1 MPKKLDLT
9 GKIFGLVRCD
19 SQAPSKSGKT
29 YWNCSCIKCGMTK
42 VIQGSHLTSGATKT
56 CGCECQLD
64 GITTMNQ
71 KKICEI
77 CGKEFTIINHGWVR
91 KFCYECSPK
100 IDDNCTNA
108 QQITIKRRALKE
120 MLIQY
125 KGGKCERCGY
135 NKCNRALEFHHLDP
149 TKKDFGVSQNINRNI
164 NDLKAEVDKCILLC
178 SNCHAE
184 VHQELY
190 EQGLLNE

>member
-1 MPKKLDLT
+1 MPKKVDLT
-9 GKIFGLVRCD
+9 GKIFGLVKCD
-19 SQAPSKSGKT
+19 SPASSKSGKA
-29 YWNCSCIKCGMTK
+29 YWNCSCIKCGATK
-42 VIQGSHLTSGATKT
+42 IIQGMHLTSGATKT
-56 CGCECQLD
+56 CGCGCELE
-64 GITTMNQ
+64 GVTNTGK

-77 CGKEFTIINHGWVR
+77 CGKEFITSNRGYTR
-91 KFCYECSPK
+91 KFCYDCSPK
-100 IDDNCTNA
+100 IDDSCTHAN
-108 QQITIKRRALKE
+108 QITIKRRAIKE

-149 TKKDFGVSQNINRNI
+149 NEKDFGVSQNITRNI
-164 NDLKAEVDKCILLC
+164 EDLKAEVDKCILLC

-184 VHQELY
+184 IHQELY